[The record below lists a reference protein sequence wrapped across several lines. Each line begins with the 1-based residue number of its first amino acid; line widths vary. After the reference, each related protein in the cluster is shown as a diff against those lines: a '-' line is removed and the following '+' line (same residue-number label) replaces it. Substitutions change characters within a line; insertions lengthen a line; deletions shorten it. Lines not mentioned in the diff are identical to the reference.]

1 MKSWLTI
8 FLILSF
14 AVAAVGQT
22 KESVPTKPAKESK
35 ARSEAEEAFTDFDL
49 GKISIN
55 PNNLTRKNIEDLRAN
70 FPDDVK
76 PYLIDEGEY
85 VARLARIAEP
95 IFRFHKARKSRT
107 AVFEHE
113 RPTVFTW
120 KETFVTF
127 SRFRKTGGCLP
138 PERD

>member
-22 KESVPTKPAKESK
+22 KESVPTKPAKEPK

-55 PNNLTRKNIEDLRAN
+55 PNNITRKNIEDLRAN

-76 PYLIDEGEY
+76 PYLIDKGEY
-85 VARLARIAEP
+85 VARLAGIAAP

-107 AVFEHE
+107 VIFEHE